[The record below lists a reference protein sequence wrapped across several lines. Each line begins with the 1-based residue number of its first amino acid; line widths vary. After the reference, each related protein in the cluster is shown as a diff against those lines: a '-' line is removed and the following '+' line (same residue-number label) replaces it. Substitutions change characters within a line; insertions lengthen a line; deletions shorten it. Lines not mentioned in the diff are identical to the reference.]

1 MDKFRSK
8 EQIFDD
14 MHRELRSF
22 NPDIPESPDRL
33 DPVLKILLQLYS
45 HQLSKIDRRVD
56 QVWDVAASSLIR
68 SLCPESMRWPVP
80 AFTLLRCDP
89 SDPQVEIDPYTKF
102 YYKESREGG
111 QTFYFSALR
120 KEKLLAARTVHI
132 FLKTDDSLL
141 DLSPIAGDAAQSAS
155 HSRPSMT
162 TGDSYQVYIAV
173 DTQGSGAQFA
183 DASLFLTGHAD
194 VLRQLR
200 WGYWYPGSH
209 YGSFHEDSSF
219 CPGLTTSLEQ
229 MFCGDDQAQ
238 DWGSLRSGADLFR
251 PLQDNFVVIPENFAA
266 TWEMGPP
273 ETGLAE
279 LITANGYKLAQEAGN
294 FYWLR
299 IDLPKGGD
307 KTKLQAP
314 FEANF
319 NCFIAVN
326 KNELT
331 LFKHTGGNRLVEVEL
346 PENIGAI
353 LDVVSA
359 VDSSGREYYPQH
371 MLSTDSDK
379 RHYTLEERGGKLV
392 LWFDFTDDLE
402 LPPDS
407 LSIVYAVTT
416 GTDANGIEAGK
427 ITELYENH
435 PGIST
440 VSNILPATGA
450 IPAKTEEQILAE
462 VSARLRN
469 RDRSVSFNEIARWT
483 RTFDPRILV
492 AECRNGVERF
502 EAGVRRCIIVTVTIK
517 DDQFYSDD
525 EVNLL
530 KIRLHG
536 FLKARSSVNAQY
548 QVEMVKR

>member
-1 MDKFRSK
+1 MDKSRSK
-8 EQIFDD
+8 EQIFTD

-45 HQLSKIDRRVD
+45 NQLSRIDRRVD

-120 KEKLLAARTVHI
+120 REKLLAARTAHI

-141 DLSPIAGDAAQSAS
+141 DLSPAADGSQTLSRS
-155 HSRPSMT
+155 HPAMT
-162 TGDSYQVYIAV
+162 TGGSYQVYVAV
-173 DTQGSGAQFA
+173 DLQGAGTQFA
-183 DASLFLTGHAD
+183 DCSLFLTGHAD

-200 WGYWYPGSH
+200 WGYWNPGSH
-209 YGSFHEDSSF
+209 FGGFYEDSSF

-229 MFCGDDQAQ
+229 MFAGEDEGQ
-238 DWGSLRSGADLFR
+238 DWGGLRSGADLFR

-273 ETGLAE
+273 DPKLAE
-279 LITANGYKLAQEAGN
+279 MISSQGYELAADAGN
-294 FYWLR
+294 LFWLR

-307 KTKLQAP
+307 KTRLQAP
-314 FEANF
+314 FEINF
-319 NCFIAVN
+319 NCFVAVN

-346 PENIGAI
+346 PESISAI
-353 LDVVSA
+353 LDVVKV
-359 VDSSGREYYPQH
+359 VDSSGREYFPQH
-371 MLSTDSDK
+371 MLSPESDK
-379 RHYTLEERGGKLV
+379 RHYTLEERADKLI
-392 LWFDFTDDLE
+392 LWFDFTDELE

-407 LSIVYAVTT
+407 LSIVYAVTG

-435 PGIST
+435 PGLSA

-450 IPAKTEEQILAE
+450 IPAKTEKQIMAE

-469 RDRSVSFNEIARWT
+469 RDRSVGFNEIARWAG
-483 RTFDPRILV
+483 TFDPRILT

-502 EAGVRRCIIVTVTIK
+502 EAGVRRCIVVSVTIK

-525 EVNLL
+525 EVELL
-530 KIRLHG
+530 KTRLHG

-548 QVEMVKR
+548 LVEIVKR